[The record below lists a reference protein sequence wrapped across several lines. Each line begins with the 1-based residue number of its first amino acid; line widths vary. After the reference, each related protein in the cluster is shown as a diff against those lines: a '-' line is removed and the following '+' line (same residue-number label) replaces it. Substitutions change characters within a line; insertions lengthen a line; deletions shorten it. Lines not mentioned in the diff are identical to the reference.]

1 LEIKGAIMART
12 YLTEDQVRQIRARV
26 ASGLSTYAVARE
38 FEVSQSY
45 VSKVVRRV
53 IRKEVA

>member
-1 LEIKGAIMART
+1 MART